1 MKTLRALLCMA
12 IVLSVKFNL
21 IGQTLNQKEE
31 LMKHLLDHVKPGMT
45 QYQIDSLY
53 ERAKSNKEKND
64 ANIKDLV
71 MAAQK
76 ANINSNASKTN
87 GCDITNWGFENGNT
101 SNWVTNGCVELQ
113 NGGVDTYSGFPKVF
127 NGNHSLKLSND
138 MSYNCLNSAAARTY
152 SVPAAGQTFITIH
165 FAVSIFNFPHDSFQ
179 AANFNFNLYD
189 NQMNV
194 LPCPSYQAY
203 YSYDQGPV
211 GIPSLQQTSFPAS
224 TYNPM
229 VAGDLFYNSNV
240 SFSNWH
246 HVTID
251 LTQYAGTDV
260 TMVFENRWCAFDVD
274 WIYTYIEMDCPVNN
288 SLPVPVCLE
297 DDEVELCAPQG
308 MLATYDWEFNNVSLN
323 NTNECIMANNQGT
336 YTLNFRPVFLEC
348 ADTSYEM
355 NFVLID
361 KPIANF
367 SVDEFCIGQPI
378 NIYNLSEF
386 GSNFKWIYNGQE
398 TSQFVPEIDYVT
410 GEDNLTLIVL
420 TGGCSDTII
429 KPLVARKNPEPRF
442 NFKNQCVGV
451 PYKIV
456 NLSTDTENGSLDVNW
471 HISTDY
477 QSTNWH
483 PAYTPVNDETFVI
496 SLEVTN
502 QYGCSAGIQAKAQAY
517 PLPVAEFHQSE
528 EMLSENL
535 AFVHFQDA
543 SSTDVTSWE
552 WTLGDQITYNGSSF
566 YHEFTAPGKYDVN
579 LIVFNDYSCSDT
591 ALNQIIVNPALT
603 IFVPNTFTPN
613 GDENNQLFHPV
624 FSGSNFDRKDYSF
637 LIYNRWGEVVFQTDN
652 IQGAW
657 DGFHKG
663 IACMQG
669 TYSWEIT
676 YVENSSKEI
685 KHLNGHVN
693 LVR

>member
-53 ERAKSNKEKND
+53 ERAKSNKDKND

-87 GCDITNWGFENGNT
+87 GCDVANWGFENGNT

-189 NQMNV
+189 DQMNV

-211 GIPSLQQTSFPAS
+211 GIPSLQQTPFPAT
-224 TYNPM
+224 TYNPS

-336 YTLNFRPVFLEC
+336 YTLNFRPVYLEC

-378 NIYNLSEF
+378 NINNLSEF

-398 TSQFVPEIDYVT
+398 ISQYVPEIDYED

-442 NFKNQCVGV
+442 DFKNQCVGV

-456 NLSTDTENGSLDVNW
+456 NLSTDIENGPLDVNW

-477 QSTNWH
+477 QSTNWN
-483 PAYTPVNDETFVI
+483 PEYTPVNDEEFVI

-517 PLPVAEFHQSE
+517 PLPIAKFYQSE
-528 EMLSENL
+528 DMLSENL
-535 AFVHFQDA
+535 AFVHFQDE
-543 SSTDVTSWE
+543 SSSDVTSWG
-552 WTLGDQITYNGSSF
+552 WTIGDQISYNGSSF
-566 YHEFTAPGKYDVN
+566 YHEFTAPGTYDVN
-579 LIVFNDYSCSDT
+579 LIVYNEYACSDT
-591 ALNQIIVNPALT
+591 VLNQILVNPSLT

-613 GDENNQLFHPV
+613 GDENNQLFYPV

-652 IQGAW
+652 IQAAW

-663 IACMQG
+663 APCIQG
-669 TYSWEIT
+669 TYSWEIA
-676 YVENSSKEI
+676 YVENSTKEI
-685 KHLNGHVN
+685 KHLHGHVN

>member
-45 QYQIDSLY
+45 QHQIDSLY
-53 ERAKSNKEKND
+53 ERAKSNKDKND

-87 GCDITNWGFENGNT
+87 GCDVANWGFENGNT

-113 NGGVDTYSGFPKVF
+113 NGGVDTYSGIPKVF

-189 NQMNV
+189 DQMNV

-211 GIPSLQQTSFPAS
+211 GIPSLQQTPFPAT
-224 TYNPM
+224 TYNPS

-336 YTLNFRPVFLEC
+336 YTLNFRPVYLEC

-378 NIYNLSEF
+378 NINNLSEF
-386 GSNFKWIYNGQE
+386 GSNFKWIYDGQE
-398 TSQFVPEIDYVT
+398 ISQYVPEIDYED

-442 NFKNQCVGV
+442 DFKNQCVGV

-456 NLSTDTENGSLDVNW
+456 NLSTDIENGPLDVNW

-477 QSTNWH
+477 QSTNWN
-483 PAYTPVNDETFVI
+483 PDYTPVNDEAFVI

-517 PLPVAEFHQSE
+517 PLPVAEFYQSE
-528 EMLSENL
+528 DMLTENL
-535 AFVHFQDA
+535 AFVHFQDE

-552 WTLGDQITYNGSSF
+552 WTIGDQISYNGSSF
-566 YHEFTAPGKYDVN
+566 YHEFTAPGTYDVN
-579 LIVFNDYSCSDT
+579 LIVYNEYACSDT
-591 ALNQIIVNPALT
+591 ALNQILVNPSLT
-603 IFVPNTFTPN
+603 VFVPNTFTPN
-613 GDENNQLFHPV
+613 GDENNQLFYPV

-652 IQGAW
+652 IQAAW

-663 IACMQG
+663 APCMQG
-669 TYSWEIT
+669 TYSWEIA

-685 KHLNGHVN
+685 KHLHGHVN

>member
-45 QYQIDSLY
+45 QHQIDSLY
-53 ERAKSNKEKND
+53 ERAKSNKDKND

-87 GCDITNWGFENGNT
+87 GCDVANWGFENGNT

-113 NGGVDTYSGFPKVF
+113 NGGVDTYSGIPKVF

-189 NQMNV
+189 DQMNV

-211 GIPSLQQTSFPAS
+211 GIPSLQQTPFPAS

-308 MLATYDWEFNNVSLN
+308 ILATYDWEFNNVSLN

-336 YTLNFRPVFLEC
+336 YTLNFRPVYLEC

-378 NIYNLSEF
+378 NINNLSEF

-398 TSQFVPEIDYVT
+398 ISQYVPEIDYED
-410 GEDNLTLIVL
+410 GEDNLKLIVL

-442 NFKNQCVGV
+442 DFKNQCVGV

-456 NLSTDTENGSLDVNW
+456 NLSTDIENGPLDVNW

-477 QSTNWH
+477 QSTNWN
-483 PAYTPVNDETFVI
+483 PDYTPVNDEEFVI

-517 PLPVAEFHQSE
+517 PLPVAGFYQSE
-528 EMLSENL
+528 DMLSENL
-535 AFVHFQDA
+535 AFVHFQDE

-552 WTLGDQITYNGSSF
+552 WTIGDQISYNGSSF
-566 YHEFTAPGKYDVN
+566 YHEFTAPGTYDVN
-579 LIVFNDYSCSDT
+579 LIVYNEYACSDT
-591 ALNQIIVNPALT
+591 ALNQILVNPSLT
-603 IFVPNTFTPN
+603 VFVPNTFTPN
-613 GDENNQLFHPV
+613 GDENNQLFYPV

-652 IQGAW
+652 IQAAW

-663 IACMQG
+663 APCMQG
-669 TYSWEIT
+669 TYSWEIA

-685 KHLNGHVN
+685 KHLHGHVN